1 MVTELKALAKRIS
14 ALESR
19 KMKLVVVGGHSRSVG
34 KTSLAAGIIAANPE
48 LHWTA
53 LKITQYGHGICS
65 AHGHDCTCV
74 IEDPDCPYA
83 ISRELDRESGS
94 DTSRFLNAGAEE
106 VYWARTRV
114 GQLENAMPA
123 LRDMIASREFVIME
137 SNSILRFLRPDIYLP
152 LLRFDV
158 DDFKLSSRI
167 YLQARRCLRRSRFD
181 RLPTRMAGDPAQ
193 LARRKAR
200 LPRQAT
206 FLLRPRR
213 FAIRLGAARCVYQPN
228 RGEVNRSYLINGTDE
243 DWFSG

>member
-1 MVTELKALAKRIS
+1 
-14 ALESR
+14 
-19 KMKLVVVGGHSRSVG
+19 MKLVVVGGHSRSVG

-48 LHWTA
+48 LRWTA

-137 SNSILRFLRPDIYLP
+137 SNSILRFLRPDVYLP

-167 YLQARRCLRRSRFD
+167 YLQRADAYVVVGSTPSQPAWPGIAPSLLDEKPVFRVDPPSYCSPDVLRFVWE
-181 RLPTRMAGDPAQ
+181 
-193 LARRKAR
+193 
-200 LPRQAT
+200 
-206 FLLRPRR
+206 
-213 FAIRLGAARCVYQPN
+213 RLGVST
-228 RGEVNRSYLINGTDE
+228 G
-243 DWFSG
+243 

>member
-1 MVTELKALAKRIS
+1 
-14 ALESR
+14 
-19 KMKLVVVGGHSRSVG
+19 MKLVVVGGHSRSVG

-48 LHWTA
+48 LRWTA

-83 ISRELDRESGS
+83 ISRELDTESGS
-94 DTSRFLNAGAEE
+94 DTSRFLSAGAEE

-123 LRDMIASREFVIME
+123 LREMIASREFVIME

-167 YLQARRCLRRSRFD
+167 YLRRADAYVVVGSTASQPSWPGIPPSLLDDKPVFRVEPPSYCGPEVLRFVWE
-181 RLPTRMAGDPAQ
+181 
-193 LARRKAR
+193 
-200 LPRQAT
+200 
-206 FLLRPRR
+206 
-213 FAIRLGAARCVYQPN
+213 RLGVSTRRTARTQ
-228 RGEVNRSYLINGTDE
+228 
-243 DWFSG
+243 

>member
-1 MVTELKALAKRIS
+1 
-14 ALESR
+14 
-19 KMKLVVVGGHSRSVG
+19 MKLVVVGGHSRSVG

-48 LHWTA
+48 LRWTA

-83 ISRELDRESGS
+83 ISRELDSKSGS

-123 LRDMIASREFVIME
+123 LKAMLASREFVIME
-137 SNSILRFLRPDIYLP
+137 SNSILRFLRPDVYLP

-167 YLQARRCLRRSRFD
+167 YLQRADAYVVVGPTAPQPAWPGIQSSLLDEKPVFRVEPPSYCGPEVLRFVWE
-181 RLPTRMAGDPAQ
+181 
-193 LARRKAR
+193 
-200 LPRQAT
+200 
-206 FLLRPRR
+206 
-213 FAIRLGAARCVYQPN
+213 RLGVST
-228 RGEVNRSYLINGTDE
+228 G
-243 DWFSG
+243 

>member
-1 MVTELKALAKRIS
+1 
-14 ALESR
+14 
-19 KMKLVVVGGHSRSVG
+19 MKLVVVGGHSRSVG

-83 ISRELDRESGS
+83 ISRELDTESGS
-94 DTSRFLNAGAEE
+94 DTSRFLSAGAEE

-114 GQLENAMPA
+114 GQLETAMPA
-123 LRDMIASREFVIME
+123 LRDMIAGREFVIME
-137 SNSILRFLRPDIYLP
+137 SNSILRFLRPDVYLP

-167 YLQARRCLRRSRFD
+167 YLQRADAYVVVGS
-181 RLPTRMAGDPAQ
+181 TASQPAW
-193 LARRKAR
+193 
-200 LPRQAT
+200 PGIPPG
-206 FLLRPRR
+206 LLDEKPVFRVEPPSYCGPEVLQ
-213 FAIRLGAARCVYQPN
+213 FVWERLGVSTGRTGAKSIV
-228 RGEVNRSYLINGTDE
+228 
-243 DWFSG
+243 

>member
-1 MVTELKALAKRIS
+1 
-14 ALESR
+14 
-19 KMKLVVVGGHSRSVG
+19 MKLVVVGGHSRSVG

-48 LHWTA
+48 LRWTA

-83 ISRELDRESGS
+83 ISRELDTESGS
-94 DTSRFLNAGAEE
+94 DTSRFLSAGAEE

-123 LRDMIASREFVIME
+123 LRDMIAGREFVIME

-167 YLQARRCLRRSRFD
+167 YLKRADAYVVVGS
-181 RLPTRMAGDPAQ
+181 TASQ
-193 LARRKAR
+193 LAWPGIP
-200 LPRQAT
+200 LS
-206 FLLRPRR
+206 LLDEKPVFRVEPPSYCGPEVLR
-213 FAIRLGAARCVYQPN
+213 FVWEQLGVSTGRT
-228 RGEVNRSYLINGTDE
+228 GTK
-243 DWFSG
+243 STV